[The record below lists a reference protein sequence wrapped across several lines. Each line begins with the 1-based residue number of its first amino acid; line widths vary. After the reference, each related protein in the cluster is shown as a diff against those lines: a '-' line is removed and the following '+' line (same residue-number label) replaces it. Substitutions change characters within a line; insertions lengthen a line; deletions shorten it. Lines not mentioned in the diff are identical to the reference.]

1 MEDED
6 QGLGGCEGRGEGT
19 YYSSN
24 MSFPSTFPTN
34 INLQT
39 AIHYKID
46 DVLFEFELLLVSYKS
61 DTDSSNIIHK
71 II

>member
-1 MEDED
+1 MEDKD
-6 QGLGGCEGRGEGT
+6 QGLGGCGGRGEGT

-24 MSFPSTFPTN
+24 ISFPSTVPT
-34 INLQT
+34 NLQT

-46 DVLFEFELLLVSYKS
+46 DVLFEFELLSVSYKS